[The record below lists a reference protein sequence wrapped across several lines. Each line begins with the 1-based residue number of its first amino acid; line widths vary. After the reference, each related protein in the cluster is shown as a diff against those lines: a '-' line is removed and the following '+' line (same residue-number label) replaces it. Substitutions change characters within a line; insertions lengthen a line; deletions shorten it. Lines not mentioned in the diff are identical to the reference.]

1 VRRVAIAFIL
11 AASVAVAQQ
20 PVATLPFSLFHNRVY
35 LPVLVNSL
43 KTFEFVVD
51 TGAAV
56 SGISEATAQALALKT
71 NGKALLS
78 GNGEIRLRIAV
89 AKDVTLNVGAAELI
103 EKSFAIVPFDD
114 LERHEGRSVEGVL
127 GVNLYRRYVVV
138 IDYPAKTL
146 ALYEPASFAYQGSGE
161 IIPLRFNNGAACF
174 RASIARE
181 GHDPIPSELA
191 VDSGTYSALRLYRP
205 YAQKNGI
212 RPATAVDS
220 FGFGIGGE
228 FPEKLGRV
236 GMLKIGALAIA
247 EPPTSFSEAKSGV
260 TASDA
265 YDGTIG
271 GEILSRFKVIFE
283 YSHKQ
288 IVLESNAASAA
299 PFPVDTSGLILEASG
314 TNFKTVGIR
323 DVLPNTPAAAAGIQ
337 EGDILLSANY
347 RDAQDLGLEGI
358 RRLFLN
364 AGDFRLRLGRAGQI
378 LELNL
383 TTVRPLY

>member
-1 VRRVAIAFIL
+1 MRRVTIAFIL

-51 TGAAV
+51 TGAAA
-56 SGISEATAQALALKT
+56 SGISEATAQALPLKT
-71 NGKALLS
+71 NGKGLLS
-78 GNGEIRLRIAV
+78 GNGESRLRIAV

-103 EKSFAIVPFDD
+103 EKSFAVVPFDD
-114 LERHEGRSVEGVL
+114 LERHEGRFIEGVL
-127 GVNLYRRYVVV
+127 GVNLFRRYVVV

-161 IIPLRFNNGAACF
+161 IIPLRFKNGAACF
-174 RASIARE
+174 RASIVLE

-191 VDSGTYSALRLYRP
+191 VDSGTSALRLYRP

-220 FGFGIGGE
+220 FGFGLGGE
-228 FPEKLGRV
+228 FPEKLGCV

-271 GEILSRFKVIFE
+271 GGFL
-283 YSHKQ
+283 
-288 IVLESNAASAA
+288 AAS
-299 PFPVDTSGLILEASG
+299 
-314 TNFKTVGIR
+314 R
-323 DVLPNTPAAAAGIQ
+323 
-337 EGDILLSANY
+337 
-347 RDAQDLGLEGI
+347 
-358 RRLFLN
+358 
-364 AGDFRLRLGRAGQI
+364 
-378 LELNL
+378 
-383 TTVRPLY
+383 